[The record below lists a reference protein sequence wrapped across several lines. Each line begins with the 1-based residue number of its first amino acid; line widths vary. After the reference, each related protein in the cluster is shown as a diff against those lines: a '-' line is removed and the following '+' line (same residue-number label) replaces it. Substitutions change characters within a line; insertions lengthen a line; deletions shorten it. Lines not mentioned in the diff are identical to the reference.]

1 MRSIHPQAILFIE
14 EPLNSEIP
22 LLNLPNAANGSHWYD
37 VFVLIKRRYL
47 NYFAL
52 NPQSKRPIFGAKA
65 IRKSFAKQLEHI
77 KTIGRER
84 VKGPTLIGECGIAYD
99 LNDKIGFTEGRFSEH
114 RKAMNRT
121 YIAIEDNLLSCTL
134 WNYTSDNN
142 NLHGD
147 QWNGEDFSLFSRD
160 QIHSLDSPEDLNAG
174 GRALEAF
181 VRPYPRATA
190 GQPLKLTFDSESST
204 FTYTFKHDPD
214 IKAPTEFFVPQLH
227 YSNGIAIEVS
237 DGSFDFDEELQLLV
251 YRHTTERDTHT
262 ICISQKLS
270 ACEVLKGQVGQIE
283 HHQWIVNGLKIH
295 TALCGPPEGEPLLLL
310 HGFPDFWYGWR
321 RQIPFLIRR
330 DTGLSSPISGD
341 AISQINLSRSRIT
354 TQICLYK
361 MSWDCSIYWL

>member
-1 MRSIHPQAILFIE
+1 MPTPFQSMLLGSGIPQEIPMMETGFRGRRILTWKWINSEGVSAWREGYQDVWRENGVWSLNSDGKPHLLRPRHFSELNGRQVNFASDYYRPFIERFASEVRSIHPQAILFIE

-174 GRALEAF
+174 GA
-181 VRPYPRATA
+181 
-190 GQPLKLTFDSESST
+190 
-204 FTYTFKHDPD
+204 
-214 IKAPTEFFVPQLH
+214 AP
-227 YSNGIAIEVS
+227 
-237 DGSFDFDEELQLLV
+237 
-251 YRHTTERDTHT
+251 
-262 ICISQKLS
+262 
-270 ACEVLKGQVGQIE
+270 
-283 HHQWIVNGLKIH
+283 
-295 TALCGPPEGEPLLLL
+295 
-310 HGFPDFWYGWR
+310 
-321 RQIPFLIRR
+321 
-330 DTGLSSPISGD
+330 
-341 AISQINLSRSRIT
+341 
-354 TQICLYK
+354 
-361 MSWDCSIYWL
+361 